1 MLLSIPHQS
10 FEADRVHL
18 CPFQLDKYG
27 RPIARL
33 NYKDTSVDFQD
44 VTILSPPVKVI
55 DINSD
60 CNRLRIDLSEQR
72 LFQAKLQALQDYLV
86 NTFYIHQAAILN
98 KIYLTEMDI
107 RSLFHFLLDNNV
119 LSLYIYPT
127 TTVKLANGSTIKLSE
142 LKSGD
147 YIRFVI
153 RFQGI
158 SQLWRPNTG
167 LTLRFQHTIPSIW
180 LLS

>member
-1 MLLSIPHQS
+1 MLLSIPHQT
-10 FEADRVHL
+10 FEASHIHL

-33 NYKDTSVDFQD
+33 NYKDASVDFQD
-44 VTILSPPVKVI
+44 VTILSPPVRII
-55 DINSD
+55 DLNSD
-60 CNRLRIDLSEQR
+60 CNRVRVDLSDQR
-72 LFQAKLQALQDYLV
+72 SFQTKLQALQDYLV
-86 NTFYIHQAAILN
+86 NTFYIHQATILN
-98 KIYLTEMDI
+98 KIYLSEMDI
-107 RSLFHFLLDNNV
+107 KSLFHFLLDNNV

-127 TTVKLANGSTIKLSE
+127 TTVKLADGSSIKLSE

-158 SQLWRPNTG
+158 SQFWRPNTG
-167 LTLRFQHTIPSIW
+167 LTLRFQHTVPSMW